1 MRSWLALLL
10 LSSLIG
16 FAPPQDPA
24 GKARKANPNPGDP
37 AQAPAPEQETI
48 SVETNLVVVNVT
60 VTDAR
65 ERYIAGLK
73 AEEFRVF
80 EDRAP
85 QRITSFAFEEMPFA
99 AVILLDTS
107 GSMEAKMS
115 LARAACSRFA
125 GGIRE
130 GDSVA
135 IYSFGGTKVRMLQ
148 DFTELRDVADAV
160 WDLRADGDT
169 PLYDGIVKA
178 AEELGRRPERR
189 RAILLVSDGA
199 DTRSHATL
207 DDALRKVAVANAA
220 VYAVDLSDAALYRTA
235 RRDSGAE
242 VLKDLAAKSGGRFY
256 RTPGGSQLR
265 DAFMATVEELRSQYT
280 LTYEPSNER
289 RDGRWRTID
298 VRVNR
303 PALNVRARQGYHAPK
318 ARQ

>member
-1 MRSWLALLL
+1 MRYWLALLL
-10 LSSLIG
+10 LSSLVG

-24 GKARKANPNPGDP
+24 GKARKANPGDP
-37 AQAPAPEQETI
+37 APAPAPEQETI

-65 ERYIAGLK
+65 ERYVAGLK

-80 EDRAP
+80 EDQAP

-199 DTRSHATL
+199 DTRSRATQ
-207 DDALRKVAVANAA
+207 DDALRKVAVANVA

-235 RRDSGAE
+235 RRDSGAD

-265 DAFMATVEELRSQYT
+265 DAFVATVEELRSQYT

-289 RDGRWRTID
+289 RDGRWRTVD

>member
-24 GKARKANPNPGDP
+24 GKARKANPNPGDR

-199 DTRSHATL
+199 DTRSRATL
-207 DDALRKVAVANAA
+207 DDALRKVAVANVA

-235 RRDSGAE
+235 RRDSGAD

-265 DAFMATVEELRSQYT
+265 DAFVATVEELRSQYT

-289 RDGRWRTID
+289 RDGRWRTVD